1 MTGYTNLILRSL
13 TSPYGDTTRG
23 GVLSW
28 SDVDQNFLYLK
39 SQSIYSAESSGSTII
54 LKKYD
59 DSDIIFEG
67 PKDRYVTGGTYDSGI
82 ATFINNF
89 DEEFYVTGFTD
100 TFVTGFTYSNNNL
113 TLFRNQGLPNLN
125 VIIDTMS
132 GLTINGNLNVNGN
145 SIFNTLNASGNSI
158 FNTLSA
164 NTINATT
171 VSGDGNGLTNIGITS
186 INNLQ
191 SELDSK
197 ILKPTSPLL
206 DDYLYYN
213 GSTWVNKRI
222 KIPVS
227 SGPGYTLFLA
237 TSGSTLPG
245 YELLSQ
251 IPTSSPEEIE
261 SATTNNNVV
270 QIDQYATD
278 VLGRDVIDGGIWE
291 FNSFAAVDIVTTGLT
306 NILIGVYLKSSGG
319 SETLLFTASTT
330 NITTTAVTLYNTSVV
345 EPIYDCEVTDRLVVR
360 YSASTTNNFNTVVYL
375 YHGGVDNYSH
385 IHTPFVT
392 LHNDLAGLQGGSNDD
407 YYHLELSQ
415 LNTLTLGNDASGL
428 HNHYSTVLG
437 LTGGTVSGLTTFNN
451 GLHTN
456 LISATT
462 VSATTFYGDGS
473 NLFGVHDYYVTGA
486 TYSNNTFSFTNN
498 SGSTFDVLFNTVTG
512 LTVNGNL
519 NVSGT
524 TILNSLSAN
533 TISATTISGGTLY
546 GDGSNLTGISTLT
559 SNLLYVSV
567 GGNNT
572 TGARNNMSRPFL
584 TLEDALSAST
594 SGDTIMVFP
603 GSYTAT
609 TIATNGLSKDGVN
622 WYFYPNSTVT
632 KASAGHM
639 FNVSGFVLGSNV
651 YGYGNFIKTTSTG
664 HVFFASGNFDTVCN
678 FNVTFEFN
686 NCTNST
692 THCIQANVAN
702 SYSFRVKGT
711 GYLGSSAGYA
721 IACWVYTVA
730 LIDVARIYSTANY
743 ALALVGNVSNS
754 ASITVNSSYVTSTTT
769 YAVYTSGGIYNIHNC
784 NGATLGYFA
793 SYNTYGRTI
802 INGMTNGIYG
812 TNYGDIYLNG
822 YATTIQIVD
831 TSTRLFGGS
840 CSNLTV
846 SAGFVETSIG
856 APNSYSILTISGG
869 KIDVRIEQT
878 AGGNLFK
885 LIQSG
890 GDLTL
895 NGTINY
901 GLFASV
907 STLTGGRLNLKCN
920 LTVSDCPEWI
930 TMSNTGSTI
939 DLGNSRITMI
949 GTNRGAGFDWG
960 KNTFIRYQ
968 GGTIISNGAIFKLTD
983 TNCLPFCVE
992 GTNRNIKI
1000 LSGGLNTN
1008 VSNNILS
1015 AKKKKIKWN
1024 VTSVVSTSITLND
1037 GSGGNETFT
1046 ENDIITY
1053 NTLTLLSQRMVVL
1066 INASATLNI
1075 TATQDTPGSDTYFY
1089 TEADV
1094 ASVNF
1099 THPTY
1104 TNLTYSWVSENSYE
1118 LTNITGGIIIQDIDV
1133 E

>member
-100 TFVTGFTYSNNNL
+100 TFVSGFTYSNNNL

-291 FNSFAAVDIVTTGLT
+291 FNSFASVDIVTTGLT

-415 LNTLTLGNDASGL
+415 LNTLTLNNDASGL

-519 NVSGT
+519 NVSDN

-584 TLEDALSAST
+584 TLEAALSAST

-609 TIATNGLSKDGVN
+609 TTSTNGLAKNGVN
-622 WYFYPNSTVT
+622 WFFYPNTIVN
-632 KASAGHM
+632 KASAGDI
-639 FNVSGFVLGSNV
+639 FNTTSLTSFNV
-651 YGYGNFIKTTSTG
+651 YGYASFNKTSGTGRIFNNAGNNIGFNFEALDLTNSTSDCFLIGTSLQLGGIEINIKIRNATSSAGAVINSGNAGSWNLNFNFNNISSTSTNAITMTG
-664 HVFFASGNFDTVCN
+664 SISVQMNLNGRRISSSTANAYSGGYSNTVTFNVPSMSGLLFASGG
-678 FNVTFEFN
+678 
-686 NCTNST
+686 
-692 THCIQANVAN
+692 
-702 SYSFRVKGT
+702 GT
-711 GYLGSSAGYA
+711 Y
-721 IACWVYTVA
+721 
-730 LIDVARIYSTANY
+730 
-743 ALALVGNVSNS
+743 
-754 ASITVNSSYVTSTTT
+754 
-769 YAVYTSGGIYNIHNC
+769 
-784 NGATLGYFA
+784 
-793 SYNTYGRTI
+793 I
-802 INGMTNGIYG
+802 INGYCGTITNNGGDVFLNGIA
-812 TNYGDIYLNG
+812 TNITQTAGNFKG
-822 YATTIQIVD
+822 SVFSTITCSAGNIECVVEN
-831 TSTRLFGGS
+831 TGGGS
-840 CSNLTV
+840 PLHS
-846 SAGFVETSIG
+846 
-856 APNSYSILTISGG
+856 ISGG
-869 KIDVRIEQT
+869 YVRIYPRYT
-878 AGGNLFK
+878 YFYCNVTGGVFEILGNFSFNHLH
-885 LIQSG
+885 SG
-890 GDLTL
+890 GMLTV
-895 NGTINY
+895 
-901 GLFASV
+901 A
-907 STLTGGRLNLKCN
+907 GGRLVVNAD
-920 LTVSDCPEWI
+920 LTMTAAATASNSNVFQLNSGILEI
-930 TMSNTGSTI
+930 KSRVSNTI
-939 DLGNSRITMI
+939 GNSESAIVKYAGGKLIINDATLL
-949 GTNRGAGFDWG
+949 TNNSETPPIIATTAGLSV
-960 KNTFIRYQ
+960 K
-968 GGTIISNGAIFKLTD
+968 
-983 TNCLPFCVE
+983 V
-992 GTNRNIKI
+992 
-1000 LSGGLNTN
+1000 LSGGLSTN
-1008 VSNNILS
+1008 RPENGGTLA
-1015 AKKKKIKWN
+1015 AKKQKTKLT
-1024 VTSVVSTSITLND
+1024 VSSVASTSITLND
-1037 GSGGNETFT
+1037 GTGGNETFT
-1046 ENDIITY
+1046 ETNIVTY

-1066 INASATLNI
+1066 INASSTLNI
-1075 TATQDTPGSDTYFY
+1075 TATQDTPGTDTYFY
-1089 TEADV
+1089 LESDV
-1094 ASVNF
+1094 AGTPYTQSSL
-1099 THPTY
+1099 
-1104 TNLTYSWVSENSYE
+1104 TNLSSTGIRENSYE
-1118 LTNITGGIIIQDIDV
+1118 LTNTTSGLIIEDSDN